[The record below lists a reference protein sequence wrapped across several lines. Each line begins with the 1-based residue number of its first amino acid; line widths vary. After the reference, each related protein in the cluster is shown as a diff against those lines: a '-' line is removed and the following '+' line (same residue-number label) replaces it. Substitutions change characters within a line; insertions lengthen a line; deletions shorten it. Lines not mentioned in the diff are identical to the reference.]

1 VSEYVAATDPP
12 PPEEL
17 LLALGV
23 EVVLGVVVVV
33 EVEEPLSPRIELMKS
48 SSDPVGAAV
57 GVSRA
62 MRSAVIC
69 SGSGT

>member
-1 VSEYVAATDPP
+1 VLV
-12 PPEEL
+12 
-17 LLALGV
+17 
-23 EVVLGVVVVV
+23 VVLGVVVV
-33 EVEEPLSPRIELMKS
+33 EVEEPPPRMASIKSSIEL
-48 SSDPVGAAV
+48 DGAAV